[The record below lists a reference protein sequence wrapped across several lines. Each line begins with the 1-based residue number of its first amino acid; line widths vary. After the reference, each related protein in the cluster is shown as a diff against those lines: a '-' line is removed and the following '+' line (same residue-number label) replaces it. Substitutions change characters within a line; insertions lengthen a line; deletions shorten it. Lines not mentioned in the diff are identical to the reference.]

1 MSGAAAQ
8 PTESSAERAAAR
20 GRRIHPRV
28 LVAIGLLGHGWT
40 LALLLVIAVPT
51 GAVIERLVGPLPVP
65 AFFMVL
71 LVALSGIAAV
81 RVRIEPP
88 AGLRLPPNLS
98 PALHELIDAVRAP
111 LRAPAYADV
120 LMGTGL
126 DLRTMRVP
134 RLGGLRGFDEYLV
147 IGLPLMTALPVEHL
161 RALIAHELAHRSR
174 HDGVRGA
181 RIHRL
186 RQGWLDGMRAVSAS
200 RGPAAATLRP
210 FHRWFAPLYAR
221 LTFLAA
227 ADHEMAADR
236 RAAQVTGRDD
246 FAGALLRLHV
256 VERFLVERFYPRM
269 LTDLRHFGVPPTGLC
284 GRLER
289 AVEEIRVDTR
299 FNAWVDAAM
308 RREPEN
314 ADTHASL
321 RRRLS
326 ARAIADVR
334 AGTPCVVDMALSPDH
349 AGMSAARLCLAA
361 NPEALMVSIE
371 KAWTDA
377 VQSELAGRHE
387 ELLRLDE
394 RRRELEKRIDLTPT
408 QMLEH
413 AIATAETDGD
423 AAAIPVLRSLVERHP
438 ELAPAR
444 FVLGTLLL
452 RANEEEG
459 LVHIH
464 TATRIDP
471 SLDAHGRELAAD
483 FLRAN
488 EDRVVDAVLPCT
500 G

>member
-1 MSGAAAQ
+1 M
-8 PTESSAERAAAR
+8 
-20 GRRIHPRV
+20 
-28 LVAIGLLGHGWT
+28 
-40 LALLLVIAVPT
+40 
-51 GAVIERLVGPLPVP
+51 
-65 AFFMVL
+65 AF
-71 LVALSGIAAV
+71 
-81 RVRIEPP
+81 
-88 AGLRLPPNLS
+88 
-98 PALHELIDAVRAP
+98 
-111 LRAPAYADV
+111 
-120 LMGTGL
+120 
-126 DLRTMRVP
+126 
-134 RLGGLRGFDEYLV
+134 
-147 IGLPLMTALPVEHL
+147 
-161 RALIAHELAHRSR
+161 
-174 HDGVRGA
+174 
-181 RIHRL
+181 
-186 RQGWLDGMRAVSAS
+186 
-200 RGPAAATLRP
+200 
-210 FHRWFAPLYAR
+210 
-221 LTFLAA
+221 
-227 ADHEMAADR
+227 
-236 RAAQVTGRDD
+236 
-246 FAGALLRLHV
+246 
-256 VERFLVERFYPRM
+256 
-269 LTDLRHFGVPPTGLC
+269 
-284 GRLER
+284 
-289 AVEEIRVDTR
+289 
-299 FNAWVDAAM
+299 
-308 RREPEN
+308 
-314 ADTHASL
+314 
-321 RRRLS
+321 
-326 ARAIADVR
+326 
-334 AGTPCVVDMALSPDH
+334 SPDH

-361 NPEALMVSIE
+361 IPEALMVSIE